1 MIVGDL
7 VRFAKWGDE
16 PFDVNN
22 FSATP
27 KTRIGILIEYSEM
40 MGTMIILYEGELVTC
55 RPSMVEKAGKKD
67 LGHS

>member
-1 MIVGDL
+1 
-7 VRFAKWGDE
+7 
-16 PFDVNN
+16 
-22 FSATP
+22 
-27 KTRIGILIEYSEM
+27 LIEYSEM